1 MLYASFFYIIILD
14 KSEEFM
20 KYKIVTEASVDMPD
34 SFAKEN
40 DITILPIELN
50 FAGELFPEG
59 LPNDEF
65 YEKMRTT
72 GIIPKTSQPNQYKF
86 ENALSPYCNKED
98 WFVLTIVISS
108 NLAGTIAQAKN
119 AVEALKMKNVYI
131 CDSEVTTFAEGAL
144 IMEIVKYIKENNPS
158 PQEVIDELERLK
170 RKIRLIA
177 VVSDLKYLRLGGR
190 ISGAAAALGTVLNMK
205 PIIALEGG
213 RVVNI
218 VKKRG
223 EQANIFMVDEVLK
236 NRDKTYPT
244 YFGYSANKKN
254 IENFVQKYKDKLEV
268 DPDKIEYHG
277 IGCVVGTHVGP
288 GVYGMVYFAK

>member
-1 MLYASFFYIIILD
+1 
-14 KSEEFM
+14 M
-20 KYKIVTEASVDMPD
+20 KYKIVTEASVDMPE

-40 DITILPIELN
+40 DITILPIEVN
-50 FAGELFPEG
+50 FAGELYPEG

-72 GIIPKTSQPNQYKF
+72 GIIPKTSQPNQFKF
-86 ENALSPYCNKED
+86 ENALTPYCNKED

-119 AVEALKMKNVYI
+119 AIEALNMKNVYI

-158 PQEVIDELERLK
+158 PEDVINELERLK
-170 RKIRLIA
+170 KKIRLIA
-177 VVSDLKYLRLGGR
+177 VVSDLKYLKQGGR
-190 ISGAAAALGTVLNMK
+190 ISGTVAALGTVLNMK
-205 PIIALEGG
+205 PIITLEGG
-213 RVVNI
+213 RVVNKA
-218 VKKRG
+218 KKRG
-223 EQANIFMVDEVLK
+223 EQANLYIVDEVVK
-236 NRDKTYPT
+236 NHDKKYPL
-244 YFGYSANKKN
+244 YFGYTAVKEN
-254 IENFVQKYKDKLEV
+254 IINFVKKYKDKLGVE
-268 DPDKIEYHG
+268 DPESIEYHS